1 MITND
6 KTLGKVN
13 SYVSCLFLCYLQV
26 PCVNDHDNICS
37 SLESFKNSY
46 PLFELLGDE
55 CPIGSEL
62 PYDVDYRVQL
72 VCKYLKA
79 KEEGSLDQL
88 AKRKLNGY
96 DNQSILIVV
105 CILCLHCG

>member
-1 MITND
+1 MI

-55 CPIGSEL
+55 CLIGSEL